1 VRGVR
6 AAFEG
11 FNERALD
18 VIFESMKIVATE
30 KADQNKSVADPWTFV
45 HFAAGLALGLVN
57 APLRWSLPIAAAY
70 EVLEHFVER
79 SETGQELFDT
89 SGPEVIP
96 NAVLD
101 VAVFAMGHELGR
113 RWNRTR

>member
-1 VRGVR
+1 M
-6 AAFEG
+6 AFNAG
-11 FNERALD
+11 P
-18 VIFESMKIVATE
+18 VGTIFDPVKIVATE
-30 KADQNKSVADPWTFV
+30 KAEQNKSVADPWTLV

-79 SETGQELFDT
+79 SDSGQDFFDT

-101 VAVFAMGHELGR
+101 VVVFAAGHELGR
-113 RWNRTR
+113 RWNRS